1 MHYNKI
7 NRGNFF
13 NMKFK
18 KLLVLSSAALLVSC
32 GNNLT
37 VNKKEVSKETY
48 VEEAEK
54 AEKETHTFKSAK
66 MELYYQI
73 KDNNNNKDEKM
84 TAEFTFGDNGFTL
97 KDKTGDVSELAGM
110 LTALNTTVS
119 STTKIGA
126 EYAKEI
132 SAGAETHYY
141 CDNSGFGFK
150 LSGETKLDSEGKNK
164 VNIQFVTEFN
174 KFGLLTRYE
183 ALTVGN
189 IEIAE
194 TAVTKAI
201 KYELRTHMGFNVFYA

>member
-1 MHYNKI
+1 
-7 NRGNFF
+7 
-13 NMKFK
+13 MKFK

-48 VEEAEK
+48 VEEASK

-66 MELYYQI
+66 MELYYQV
-73 KDNNNNKDEKM
+73 KDNKNDRNDKM
-84 TAEFTFGDNGFTL
+84 SAEFTFGNSGFSL
-97 KDKTGDVSELAGM
+97 KDKTGDVSELSKF

-119 STTKIGA
+119 STTQISAYYSKEIGA
-126 EYAKEI
+126 
-132 SAGAETHYY
+132 SAETHYY

-150 LSGETKLDSEGKNK
+150 IGGETKFDNSDNNK

-194 TAVTKAI
+194 TTITKAI
-201 KYELRTHMGFNVFYA
+201 KYELRIHMGFNVVYA